1 MTHSFNEI
9 KDKFSE
15 QMQDKEYV
23 DNLLSNVRY
32 EGDLSSYEF
41 LDILSNLSPVYV
53 QDLMKEDTR
62 FGIQLLKRVGIQI
75 YYLGQEGKISMVRI
89 CIKDDSVIISLS
101 DVEVDAERLF
111 EVKDNE

>member
-1 MTHSFNEI
+1 
-9 KDKFSE
+9 
-15 QMQDKEYV
+15 
-23 DNLLSNVRY
+23 
-32 EGDLSSYEF
+32 
-41 LDILSNLSPVYV
+41 
-53 QDLMKEDTR
+53 
-62 FGIQLLKRVGIQI
+62 VGIQI